1 MYPVSSLNNTKKKKN
16 KTKEEEL
23 YENEKTKETK
33 EKGREKKENIKT
45 IEEGKNLLIMLLRD
59 EKCCASAV
67 FGSERSKYDCVWIAL
82 LHLYLL
88 YALSLLAV
96 G

>member
-1 MYPVSSLNNTKKKKN
+1 
-16 KTKEEEL
+16 
-23 YENEKTKETK
+23 
-33 EKGREKKENIKT
+33 
-45 IEEGKNLLIMLLRD
+45 MLLRD